1 MITSHCGLSGI
12 RNNTDS
18 TKSKMLLSAATL
30 LLSVLFAQCTPTL
43 TSYGDAIQTGVY
55 NMSHTT
61 ESLFKMFKDTH
72 ERKCDS
78 LAEEEK
84 RRQIFA
90 DNIRYINKH
99 NAKYVSGESTYYL
112 GINQF
117 TDMTYEEFAE
127 QFANLQNK
135 DIWTGNVS
143 IYLLPANYAAPSS
156 VDWRQKGYVT
166 QVKDQGNCGSCWS
179 FSATGT
185 IEGQHARQTGRLVSL
200 SEQQLI
206 DCSRRYGNNG
216 CKGGYTGRSLQY
228 VSDQPGI
235 EGEADYP
242 YRAGDS
248 YPCSFTKSKVRA
260 IIRGYYTVNPGEK
273 NLETVTASVGP
284 ISVSMYVNRN
294 FQHYMGGV
302 FYDPSCSSTA
312 IGRHA
317 VLVVGYGSSPSNYW
331 LVKNSWGTRWGEA
344 GYIRMAK
351 DRNNMCGIASQAV
364 FPRV

>member
-1 MITSHCGLSGI
+1 MI
-12 RNNTDS
+12 NTDS
-18 TKSKMLLSAATL
+18 AKQNMLLSLVTL
-30 LLSVLFAQCTPTL
+30 SLSMLFARCTSTL
-43 TSYGDAIQTGVY
+43 TSYEDAIQNGVY
-55 NMSHTT
+55 NMSQPT
-61 ESLFKMFKDTH
+61 ETLFQMFKDTH
-72 ERKCDS
+72 ERKYDS
-78 LAEEEK
+78 LSEEEK

-99 NAKYVSGESTYYL
+99 NAKYAIKESTYYL

-117 TDMTYEEFAE
+117 TDMTYEEFAK
-127 QFANLQNK
+127 QFANLQNE

-143 IYLLPANYAAPSS
+143 IFLPPENYPAPSS

-166 QVKDQGNCGSCWS
+166 QVKDQGKCGSCWS
-179 FSATGT
+179 FGVTGT
-185 IEGQHARQTGRLVSL
+185 IEGQLARQTGRLVPL

-206 DCSRRYGNNG
+206 DCSRRYGNKG
-216 CKGGYTGRSLQY
+216 CKGGYTGRTLQY

-273 NLETVTASVGP
+273 NLEIVTASVGP

-294 FQHYMGGV
+294 FQHYHGGI
-302 FYDPSCSSTA
+302 FYDPSCAKTS

-317 VLVVGYGSSPSNYW
+317 VLVVGFGSSPSNYW
-331 LVKNSWGTRWGEA
+331 LVKNSWSYMWGEA

-351 DRNNMCGIASQAV
+351 NRNNICGIASKAV
-364 FPRV
+364 FPRM